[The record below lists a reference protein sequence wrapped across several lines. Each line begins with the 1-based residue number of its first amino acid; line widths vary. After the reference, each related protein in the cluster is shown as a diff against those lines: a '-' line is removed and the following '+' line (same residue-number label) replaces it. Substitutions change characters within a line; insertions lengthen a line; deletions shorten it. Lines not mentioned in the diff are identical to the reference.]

1 VRIQRP
7 KLGQAGA
14 EERHDWS
21 TITTC
26 EGIYDLPLMALQSNS
41 LKLVAHQIEIFI
53 PQEVIKATAKFIVL
67 VEPPV
72 SYR

>member
-1 VRIQRP
+1 
-7 KLGQAGA
+7 
-14 EERHDWS
+14 
-21 TITTC
+21 
-26 EGIYDLPLMALQSNS
+26 MALQSNS
-41 LKLVAHQIEIFI
+41 LKLVARQIEIFI